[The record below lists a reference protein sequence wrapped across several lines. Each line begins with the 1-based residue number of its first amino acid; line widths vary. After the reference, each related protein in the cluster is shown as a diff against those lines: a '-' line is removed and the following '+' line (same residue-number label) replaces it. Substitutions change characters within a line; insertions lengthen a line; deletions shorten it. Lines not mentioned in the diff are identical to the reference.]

1 MKTNRT
7 GTPSTGDHRRSR
19 RLVIDRLVTVQ
30 LVSSRVAIK
39 ICDISAG
46 GFSMETSSPVL
57 TGEVLA
63 FRFTSNDGSSCL
75 LRATAVHTRRVSRPN
90 DTACY
95 LTGLEF
101 AAQNTVRGQQA
112 IKGLLEKVHLALSFP
127 GKPPA

>member
-7 GTPSTGDHRRSR
+7 RTPRAGDHRRSR

-30 LVSSRVAIK
+30 LVSSRVAIR
-39 ICDISAG
+39 ICDISG
-46 GFSMETSSPVL
+46 DGFAMETPSPVPA
-57 TGEVLA
+57 GEVLA
-63 FRFTSNDGSSCL
+63 FRFTSNDGSSFL
-75 LRATAVHTRRVSRPN
+75 LRAKVVHTRRESRPN
-90 DTACY
+90 GTACY